1 MIVRA
6 VLHNCKRKV
15 NSPAPM
21 PKDIHV
27 LMIEDD
33 PFARDL
39 MGMLLT
45 RDWRTRIVAEVG
57 SDDDLQRVLDVPY
70 QRIDAIVL
78 DTEVPGNPEWPFQAA
93 ELTMRKNPD
102 AKVLC
107 TATRPEPGVLERIL
121 SGGLGGYASKK
132 ELGYSLAAAVAQ
144 VVKSGRFV
152 LTESSYRLALQ
163 VRQELPRET
172 VVFNGNRP
180 VANLTPREEEIA
192 RLAIL
197 FNHPHRDLSDEL
209 LIRADQVSK
218 HVSSVY
224 SKLGL
229 DEILAGELE
238 PEIYIQDKLVLNH
251 FRRILD
257 KVSSQSSRRKTA
269 DMATLAF
276 HLLTQPEVR
285 EVI

>member
-1 MIVRA
+1 
-6 VLHNCKRKV
+6 
-15 NSPAPM
+15 M

-45 RDWRTRIVAEVG
+45 RDWRTRIVSEVG
-57 SDDDLQRVLDVPY
+57 SEDDLQRALDIPY
-70 QRIDAIVL
+70 QRIDATVL
-78 DTEVPGNPEWPFQAA
+78 DTEVPGDANWPFKAA
-93 ELTMRKNPD
+93 EITLGKNP
-102 AKVLC
+102 ATKILC
-107 TATRPEPGVLERIL
+107 TATRSEPGILKRVLDL
-121 SGGLGGYASKK
+121 GFGGYVVKK
-132 ELGYSLAAAVAQ
+132 EMGYSLAAAVAL

-152 LTESSYRLALQ
+152 LTESSYRLAL
-163 VRQELPRET
+163 RERLALPEEA
-172 VVFNGNRP
+172 VVLDGNRP

-218 HVSSVY
+218 HVSNVY

-229 DEILAGELE
+229 DQIIEGELA
-238 PEIYIQDKLVLNH
+238 PDVFFQDKLVLKH
-251 FRRILD
+251 FRRILG
-257 KVSSQSSRRKTA
+257 KVSRQSSRRKTA

-285 EVI
+285 ELL